1 MWGAVVRGLVDD
13 AHNGVAF
20 GMAEGVIPQA
30 IVVFGHGI
38 AFGAAG
44 MVAVSDEASNDA
56 GGLMPHRCA
65 IAIQG
70 VKEHVLAFAGRD
82 NKGAAV
88 TEGVKLP
95 IISVVVLTQEVEL
108 GKYR

>member
-1 MWGAVVRGLVDD
+1 MPLSEGLVDD

-30 IVVFGHGI
+30 IVVFGHGV

-44 MVAVSDEASNDA
+44 VVAVSDEASDDA
-56 GGLMPHRCA
+56 GSLMSHRCA
-65 IAIQG
+65 IAIEG
-70 VKEHVLAFAGRD
+70 VKEHVLAFSGRD
-82 NKGAAV
+82 NKSPPV
-88 TEGVKLP
+88 TEGVKFP
-95 IISVVVLTQEVEL
+95 IISVVVLTQEVEP